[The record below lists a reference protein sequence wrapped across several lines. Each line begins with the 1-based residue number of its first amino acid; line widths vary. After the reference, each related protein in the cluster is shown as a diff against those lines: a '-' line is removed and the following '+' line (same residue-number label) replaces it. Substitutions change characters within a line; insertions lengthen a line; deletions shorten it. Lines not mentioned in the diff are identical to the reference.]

1 MKISQHG
8 DNLWQLTRLGAFS
21 CYFVRENEGLTLID
35 AGLSGS
41 GKAILEAANELK
53 LPITR
58 IALTHAHGDHVGSLD
73 EVAAQLPD
81 IEIAFTP
88 RTEEFLQG
96 KLTLRADE
104 PQAKLRGSFVKRNT
118 KATRYLAPG

>member
-73 EVAAQLPD
+73 ELAAQLPG
-81 IEIAFTP
+81 IEIAFTHA
-88 RTEEFLQG
+88 Q
-96 KLTLRADE
+96 
-104 PQAKLRGSFVKRNT
+104 RNFC
-118 KATRYLAPG
+118 KAS